1 MDVHALDLILAALL
15 GVGGY
20 LIKRWVEASNQQL
33 EKHVTDCNER
43 NKEVRTSI
51 AVLSDKVGLTAE
63 NVASLEG
70 AINAVLD
77 KPPSPPRRKRR

>member
-15 GVGGY
+15 AVGGY

-51 AVLSDKVGLTAE
+51 SVLSDKVGQTAE

-77 KPPSPPRRKRR
+77 KPAPRRKRR